1 MSDLLWQSLV
11 TFLVTID
18 PLGMVPLFLA
28 VTLKHAEPQR
38 LAIALKAT
46 CIAAGVLVA
55 FALGGE
61 RFLNILGI
69 GLPALRIAGGILLFL
84 VAVDMLLVRESGLR
98 STIQAEV
105 DEANFRHDISVFPLA
120 IPLIAGPGAMTS
132 TILLMGRAGD
142 EVARQAMVIA
152 VLLLVLGGT
161 LGLFIAA
168 SKVQRLLGVTGINVV
183 TRVMGIILASLA
195 CQFIIDG
202 VKDSL

>member
-1 MSDLLWQSLV
+1 MLDLLLQSFV
-11 TFLVTID
+11 TFAVTID
-18 PLGMVPLFLA
+18 PIGTVPLFLA
-28 VTLKHAEPQR
+28 LTLKHADAQR
-38 LAIALKAT
+38 LKIALKAT
-46 CIAAGVLVA
+46 FIAAGVLLA

-61 RFLNILGI
+61 HFLNILGI

-105 DEANFRHDISVFPLA
+105 DEANLRHDISVFPLA
-120 IPLIAGPGAMTS
+120 IPMIAGPGAMTS

-142 EVARQAMVIA
+142 DVTRQAMVIA

-195 CQFIIDG
+195 CQFVIDG